1 MRKPKKDAD
10 VWHVG
15 ISGSQYN
22 VNQFT
27 QYSLIYWYGDI
38 DTEGQ
43 NAYYD
48 GGGYHKL
55 TGDLLNVWYDGD
67 WNYRIKASGQ
77 LANRALDGSE
87 QFYLGGINGVRAYGA
102 SDGYGDLGYLATAEI
117 RRATGIE
124 GLEAAVFIDSGAVK
138 K

>member
-1 MRKPKKDAD
+1 MIR
-10 VWHVG
+10 
-15 ISGSQYN
+15 
-22 VNQFT
+22 
-27 QYSLIYWYGDI
+27 
-38 DTEGQ
+38 
-43 NAYYD
+43 
-48 GGGYHKL
+48 YHKL

-77 LANRALDGSE
+77 MASRALDGSE

-138 K
+138 NKYDGTMDHLAYATPNPATGMPSLITPARLTPAPTA